1 MRYLIVIVMEEG
13 GIHTLA
19 KDYDLERSKHLAD
32 KLQVDTPYQIKV
44 LEQTKHGYRIAY
56 ISKVHSMSNLP
67 PETKQ

>member
-19 KDYDLERSKHLAD
+19 KDYDLERAKNLAD
-32 KLQVDTPYQIKV
+32 RLQVNTPYQIKV

-56 ISKVHSMSNLP
+56 ISRVHNMESLP
-67 PETKQ
+67 PEKKQ